1 MERNRDELRHLW
13 REGFPPRSPAAYLFA
28 VVCVATASL
37 LRYALNWVDD
47 DHLPFA
53 TYYPAILVVTLLGGA
68 GPGGFAATLSVTM
81 MWLGSVPNFGWPA
94 RNQAIYLIVH
104 AAASALTVWLAEG
117 YRRMVRRLRDE
128 EEQRAFLMRELQ
140 HRGRNIAAVV
150 RAIVSMTLRD
160 SKEDAVKINKAIE
173 AVLTADE
180 LLTRSSDHT
189 ADLKD
194 ILAAELK
201 PYDATRIAANGESIM
216 LIPSLSRAIALVLH
230 ELATNAAKY
239 GALSNL
245 EGRLSVSWV
254 AGAGRIQIRWV
265 EEGGPTVAPPV
276 RHGFGSYLFERLLN
290 GFHGSVETEFRPGGL
305 VCEIYFVSPK
315 SLA

>member
-1 MERNRDELRHLW
+1 VT
-13 REGFPPRSPAAYLFA
+13 A
-28 VVCVATASL
+28 ASL

-47 DHLPFA
+47 DRLPFA
-53 TYYPAILVVTLLGGA
+53 VYYPAILVVTLLGGV
-68 GPGGFAATLSVTM
+68 GPGGFAATLSVIF
-81 MWLGSVPNFGWPA
+81 MWLASVPNFGWPA
-94 RNQAIYLIVH
+94 RNQAIYLVVH
-104 AAASALTVWLAEG
+104 ATASVLTVWLAEG
-117 YRRMVRRLRDE
+117 YRRIVRRLRDE

-150 RAIVSMTLRD
+150 RAIVSMTLRE
-160 SKEDAVKINKAIE
+160 SKEDAAKINKAIE
-173 AVLTADE
+173 AVLAADE
-180 LLTRSSDHT
+180 LLMRSSDHT

-201 PYDATRIAANGESIM
+201 PYDAARIAANGESIM
-216 LIPSLSRAIALVLH
+216 LVPSLSRAIALILH

-239 GALSNL
+239 GALSKP

-276 RHGFGSYLFERLLN
+276 RHGFGSHLIERLLN
-290 GFHGSVETEFRPGGL
+290 GLHGSVETDFRPGGL
-305 VCEIYFVSPK
+305 VCEISVGLPESRV
-315 SLA
+315 